1 MTKILLLLLLMCSA
15 LFSAGCVDE
24 QLTAEE
30 IAEQMQQKSE
40 NIEDYSYTMYITS
53 SLDGEDYVLESE
65 MLFKEPRKMKSVV
78 IQPAEEAGSLTVSDG
93 ETIWTYIPNE
103 NTVMQ
108 IEMPDISEDAQM
120 DYVGMI
126 GGILN
131 ESDISFLGIDEF
143 DSRTVYVIRMMP
155 KEETETPFF
164 GSNVK
169 AWIDKETW
177 MPLKYEMYDE
187 DENPMISFE
196 IRNLKV
202 NTGISDDEFE
212 FKIPEGAEV
221 EVIDPI
227 DMNEIAAPEEVT
239 LEEAEDTAGFD
250 LLLPSYIP
258 EGYEFDCAL
267 IFNNSATFEEDVF
280 EKVIL
285 VYNKGD
291 DWIRISE
298 VVYETGSSDISD
310 LDDAETVGING
321 SEGKFVAFVQT
332 NLLRWTTGD
341 IELSILGMEDKDE
354 IVKVAESMV

>member
-1 MTKILLLLLLMCSA
+1 MCSA
-15 LFSAGCVDE
+15 FFSVGCVDE
-24 QLTAEE
+24 QVTAEG
-30 IAEQMQQKSE
+30 IAEQMQQKEDS
-40 NIEDYSYTMYITS
+40 IEDYSCTMYITS
-53 SLDGEDYVLESE
+53 SLGEEDTVVVYE
-65 MLFKEPRKMKSVV
+65 MLFKNPRKMRSVV
-78 IQPAEEAGSLTVSDG
+78 IQPAEKAGSLVVSDG
-93 ETIWTYIPNE
+93 ETLWTYLSHE
-103 NTVMQ
+103 NKVVQMG
-108 IEMPDISEDAQM
+108 MPDISEVGHM

-126 GGILN
+126 GDVLN
-131 ESDISFLGIDEF
+131 ESDVSFLGFEEF
-143 DSRTVYVIRMMP
+143 DNRDVYVIGLIP
-155 KEETETPFF
+155 KEEDETPLF
-164 GSNVK
+164 GSNGK

-177 MPLKYEMYDE
+177 VPLKYERYDE
-187 DENPMISFE
+187 DENPMLSYE

-227 DMNEIAAPEEVT
+227 DINEIAAPEEVT
-239 LEEAEDTAGFD
+239 LEEAKDTAGFD

-258 EGYEFDCAL
+258 EGYEFDRAL

-310 LDDAETVGING
+310 LDDAETVDING
-321 SEGKFVAFVQT
+321 SEGEFVAFVQT

-341 IELSILGMEDKDE
+341 IELSILGMENKDE